1 MLRSAGIF
9 LHLLQWRSVFSLRKT
24 TTKRGSKEGRMFLGM
39 KAPALRGVRRL
50 LLFIF
55 GHLCVHTSSE
65 HDPSHHGHPTERWL
79 QQLGDT
85 SRSTQTLGLI
95 IITLA

>member
-9 LHLLQWRSVFSLRKT
+9 FASSAVEERFQSQENHHK
-24 TTKRGSKEGRMFLGM
+24 KRQQEGRMFLGM
-39 KAPALRGVRRL
+39 RAPALRGVRRL

-65 HDPSHHGHPTERWL
+65 HDPSHHGHPDSEVAAAV
-79 QQLGDT
+79 G
-85 SRSTQTLGLI
+85 
-95 IITLA
+95 